1 MLAGKKIL
9 GEERRQVILDKLITE
24 QAPITGGDLAKE
36 TNVSRQVIVSDI
48 TLLKAKGEPIIATS
62 QGYLYMPASNKNSL
76 IERTVACK
84 HSPDRSE
91 EELFLLVD
99 HGVTVK
105 DVRIEHGV
113 YGDLTAS
120 IMVSNRMEVEQFMKK
135 IEDTG
140 ASFLSELTDGVHLHT
155 LMAQTEQ
162 TLDKAEQAL
171 EEAGF
176 LIQSEH

>member
-1 MLAGKKIL
+1 MAGKKIL
-9 GEERRQVILDKLITE
+9 GDERRQWILDKLITK
-24 QAPITGGDLAKE
+24 QAPVTGGDLAKQ

-62 QGYLYMPASNKNSL
+62 QGYLYMPASNQETL
-76 IERTVACK
+76 IERTVACQ
-84 HSPDRSE
+84 HTPERSE

-105 DVRIEHGV
+105 DVKIEHGV

-120 IMVSNRMEVEQFMKK
+120 IMVSNRKEVEQFMNK
-135 IEDTG
+135 IQDTG

-155 LMAQTEQ
+155 LMAPNEE
-162 TLDKAEQAL
+162 TLKKAENAL
-171 EEAGF
+171 QEAGF
-176 LIQSEH
+176 LIQS